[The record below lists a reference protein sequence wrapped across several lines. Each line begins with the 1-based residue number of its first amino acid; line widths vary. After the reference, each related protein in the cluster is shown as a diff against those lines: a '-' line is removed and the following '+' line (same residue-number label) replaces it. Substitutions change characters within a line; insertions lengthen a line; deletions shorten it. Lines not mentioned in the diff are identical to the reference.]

1 MLPTL
6 ELVRRRVGVVTG
18 VIATAGLALP
28 FTEVPPPPIT
38 QTRRLGWFVLR
49 LFRRVNILQLL
60 KDLRLLPLDYR
71 HWSQR
76 HL

>member
-6 ELVRRRVGVVTG
+6 GLVRRRVGVVTG
-18 VIATAGLALP
+18 VIATTGLALP
-28 FTEVPPPPIT
+28 FTAVPPPIT
-38 QTRRLGWFVLR
+38 QIRRLGWFVLR

-60 KDLRLLPLDYR
+60 KDHRLLPLDYR

-76 HL
+76 HR